1 MDSYKIELVETTN
14 TERKY
19 IMNAKDQVR
28 IETMQAME
36 CARPFSW
43 IKARLQDLKEVQMG
57 VYIQHT
63 QEFFQTY
70 VMKKNS

>member
-1 MDSYKIELVETTN
+1 
-14 TERKY
+14 
-19 IMNAKDQVR
+19 MNAKDQVR